1 MIHRARHRVEEFL
14 FLPESDKWLGFF
26 RISVALQVTFYCL
39 SLRKD
44 WIDLFAITH
53 AGVIKRD
60 LAEAI
65 LSAESHYIPRFGWV
79 VHWFAA
85 LGCSEQTAL
94 VIGWWSLLGA
104 GFLLFIGLF
113 SREAA
118 IIAFFLHLCAV
129 KSSSG
134 LTYGVDNFT
143 SIALFYLAISPLPD
157 QWAADRWLRSVNR
170 KQAQWL
176 GFSRRVL
183 QLHLCLIYFS
193 SGITKCAGAGWW
205 DGTSIWYALVRP
217 PFNLLP
223 AESLIAWQSLFPILG
238 ISVCLLETGYPVF
251 IWLRRTRG
259 FWLLAMIAMHL
270 VIGLAMGLYLFAFV
284 MITLNL
290 AAFGFRFP
298 PRTSAARS
306 GAEVAAAVAASS

>member
-1 MIHRARHRVEEFL
+1 MRRLKQRLEEFL
-14 FLPESDKWLGFF
+14 FPPSSDTWLGFL
-26 RISVALQVTFYCL
+26 RISVALQVIFYCF

-44 WIDLFAITH
+44 WDDLFALAR

-65 LSAESHYIPRFGWV
+65 LSAQSHYIPRVGWLV
-79 VHWFAA
+79 DWFMS
-85 LGCSEQTAL
+85 LGGSEQTAL
-94 VIGWWSLLGA
+94 AIVWWSLLCAA
-104 GFLLFIGLF
+104 GLLFVGLF

-118 IIAFFLHLCAV
+118 IAALFLHLCAV

-143 SIALFYLAISPLPD
+143 SIGLFYLTISPLPD
-157 QWAADRWLRSVNR
+157 RWAGDRWLRNVPG
-170 KQAQWL
+170 KQAHWL
-176 GFSRRVL
+176 GFNRRVL
-183 QLHLCLIYFS
+183 QLHLCLIYFF

-223 AESLIAWQSLFPILG
+223 PEALIAWKSLFPILG
-238 ISVCLLETGYPVF
+238 ISVCLLETGYPLF
-251 IWLRRTRG
+251 IWVRKTRA
-259 FWLLAMIAMHL
+259 FWLLAVIAMHL
-270 VIGLAMGLYLFAFV
+270 GIGLAMGLYLFAFV

-290 AAFGFRFP
+290 AAFGARFGLGGMRGNSMRHLAAIP
-298 PRTSAARS
+298 MVSTS
-306 GAEVAAAVAASS
+306 

>member
-1 MIHRARHRVEEFL
+1 VIDLAWQRLEKFL
-14 FLPESDKWLGFF
+14 FRPESDHWLGFF
-26 RISVALQVTFYCL
+26 RLSVALQVIFYCL

-44 WIDLFAITH
+44 WNDLFAISQ

-65 LSAESHYIPRFGWV
+65 LSAQSHYIPRFGWV
-79 VHWFAA
+79 ADFFIG
-85 LGCSEQTAL
+85 LGCSEQTA
-94 VIGWWSLLGA
+94 VAIGWWSLLGA
-104 GFLLFIGLF
+104 ALLLFLGIF
-113 SREAA
+113 SREMAVVTL
-118 IIAFFLHLCAV
+118 FLHLCAV

-157 QWAADRWLRSVNR
+157 RWAADRWLRSLPA

-176 GFSRRVL
+176 GFSRRIL

-223 AESLIAWQSLFPILG
+223 AERLIAWQSVFPILG
-238 ISVCLLETGYPVF
+238 ISVCLFETGYPVF
-251 IWLRRTRG
+251 IWLRQTRT
-259 FWLLAMIAMHL
+259 FWLLAVIAMHL

-290 AAFGFRFP
+290 AAFASRFTWE
-298 PRTSAARS
+298 RITRDSAQPVIAPT
-306 GAEVAAAVAASS
+306 AAPT